1 MTAPDAETPED
12 DGLAALTR
20 DLFAGDTRFLLGAT
34 SIAALPVHTDVEVA
48 FAGRSNVGKSSLLNA
63 LVGRQNMARTSK
75 EPGRTRELN
84 FFLIDGKNDRRAMI
98 ADLPGYGY
106 AKAPKD
112 VVARWTRLTK
122 SYLAGRP
129 NLRRVFLLIDS
140 RHGIKNTDAD
150 ILELLD
156 KSAVSYQ
163 VILTKSDKITKT
175 EMTAAKEQVLL
186 ALAKHPAAYPE
197 IIVTSS
203 LKSDGIDDV
212 RRAIGSLVQ
221 GN

>member
-1 MTAPDAETPED
+1 MTEPPSGD
-12 DGLAALTR
+12 DTAALTR
-20 DLFAGDTRFLLGAT
+20 DLFAGECTFLLGAT
-34 SIAALPVHTDVEVA
+34 SIAALPVHGDVEVA

-63 LVGRQNMARTSK
+63 LVGRQSMARTSK

-84 FFLIDGKNDRRAMI
+84 FFRMDGRDNRRAVI

-122 SYLAGRP
+122 AYLAGRP

-163 VILTKSDKITKT
+163 VILTKSDKITKAGQ
-175 EMTAAKEQVLL
+175 AAVREQVLA
-186 ALAKHPAAYPE
+186 ALARHPAAYPE
-197 IIVTSS
+197 VILTSS
-203 LKSDGIDDV
+203 LKTDGIDDV
-212 RRAIGSLVQ
+212 RLAIATLVRDH
-221 GN
+221 

>member
-1 MTAPDAETPED
+1 MPVEPENESADAITR
-12 DGLAALTR
+12 AL
-20 DLFAGDTRFLLGAT
+20 FSGECRFLLGAT
-34 SIAALPVHTDVEVA
+34 SIASLPVHDHVEVA

-84 FFLIDGKNDRRAMI
+84 FFLIDGRNGAKAVI

-106 AKAPKD
+106 ARAPKD

-129 NLRRVFLLIDS
+129 NLRRIFLLIDS
-140 RHGIKNTDAD
+140 RHGLKATDQD
-150 ILELLD
+150 ILDLLD

-163 VILTKSDKITKT
+163 VILTKSDKVTKA
-175 EMTAAKEQVLL
+175 EQAAVREQVLA
-186 ALAKHPAAYPE
+186 ALARHPAAYPE
-197 IIVTSS
+197 VILTSS
-203 LKSDGIDDV
+203 LKSAGIDDV
-212 RRAIGSLVQ
+212 RMAIGKLVQ
-221 GN
+221 DR